1 MTFEEILPHVD
12 HTLLAATAT
21 KGEIEKL
28 CEEAEM
34 YHTASVCVP
43 SSFVK
48 GNSGTSSGTP
58 DLRCRRVPAGKY
70 VEGGEGFRV
79 QAGGP

>member
-34 YHTASVCVP
+34 YPTASVC
-43 SSFVK
+43 K

>member
-43 SSFVK
+43 SS
-48 GNSGTSSGTP
+48 GTP

>member
-34 YHTASVCVP
+34 YHTASVCAVI
-43 SSFVK
+43 VCK